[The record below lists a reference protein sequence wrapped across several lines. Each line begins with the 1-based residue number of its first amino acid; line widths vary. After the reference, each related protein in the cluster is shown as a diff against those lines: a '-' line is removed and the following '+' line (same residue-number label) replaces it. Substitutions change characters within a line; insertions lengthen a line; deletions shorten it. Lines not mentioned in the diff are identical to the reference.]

1 VPTTRL
7 CPVPSIPDNAGVRV
21 QTLVGADSGDQG
33 QPAGADRT
41 AVAGR
46 RGGNPYLE
54 ILRIPGALAFSA
66 TAFVGR
72 MSMSMYGLG
81 TVLLIASLTGRYGLA
96 GTVSAAGAV
105 GYAVVSPLF
114 GRLADRW
121 GQGRVLSRQATAFAL
136 GSATFIGCAELRAP
150 AWVLLVTAT
159 VAGAVMPSVGSMV
172 RTRWSAVLDDEHAN
186 LHTAF
191 SLESVNDELI
201 FVIGPALVTFLATRF
216 LPASGVGAA
225 SLFCVGGTLA
235 FAAQRRTE
243 PALSAPSAPRSRP
256 KPGTRRRLAR
266 LSLPAPGLIT
276 LAPAFLLLGAMFA
289 AMDLSTVA
297 LATERGHRAASG
309 LVLGAFAL
317 GSAAGGLWYGSRH
330 WRAPLGR
337 RFIITSVLAVAG
349 ISTFWAMPGLLAL
362 AAIGFLAATSVAPT
376 LIAGYG
382 ILEGQA
388 PDHRRTEAMAWLSS
402 TIAVGVALGSAVV
415 GRVIDA
421 YGARW
426 GLGLAAAFGCTA
438 IVTCLAGYR
447 ALKVPGPAQPGT
459 ISR

>member
-1 VPTTRL
+1 VK
-7 CPVPSIPDNAGVRV
+7 
-21 QTLVGADSGDQG
+21 TLVGADSGDQS
-33 QPAGADRT
+33 QPTGTDRT
-41 AVAGR
+41 GAAGR
-46 RGGNPYLE
+46 PGRNPYLAV
-54 ILRIPGALAFSA
+54 LRLPGALAFSA

-72 MSMSMYGLG
+72 MSMSMYWLG

-96 GTVSAAGAV
+96 GIVAAAGAV

-114 GRLADRW
+114 GRLADRR
-121 GQGRVLSRQATAFAL
+121 GQGRVLTRQAAAFAV
-136 GSATFIGCAELRAP
+136 GTATFIVCAELRAP

-159 VAGAVMPSVGSMV
+159 AAGAVMPSLGSMV
-172 RTRWSAVLDDEHAN
+172 RTRWSALLDGDAAR

-201 FVIGPALVTFLATRF
+201 FVIGPALVTFLAASV

-225 SLFCVGGTLA
+225 SLLCVAGTLA
-235 FAAQRRTE
+235 FAIQRRTE
-243 PALSAPSAPRSRP
+243 PAPAAPSAPAAPLTGSASR
-256 KPGTRRRLAR
+256 TRRTLAR
-266 LSLPAPGLIT
+266 PTLPASGLIT

-309 LVLGAFAL
+309 LILAAFSL
-317 GSAAGGLWYGSRH
+317 GSAVGGLWYGSRH

-337 RFIITSVLAVAG
+337 RFTVTAALAVTG
-349 ISTFWAMPGLLAL
+349 ISTFWATPGLLAL
-362 AAIGFLAATSVAPT
+362 AAVGFLAALSVAPT
-376 LIAGYG
+376 LIAGYA

-402 TIAVGVALGSAVV
+402 TISVGVALGSAAV
-415 GRVIDA
+415 GHVIDD

-426 GLGLAAAFGCTA
+426 GLGLAGVFGCSA
-438 IVTCLAGYR
+438 VVTCLAGYR
-447 ALKVPGPAQPGT
+447 ALKVPGPVQPGT